1 MQIDVYR
8 STQYLP
14 CFVPT
19 MSQIGASRGLGV
31 RLLDGGSGVQ
41 APDGG
46 FAPMS
51 RGEPERFK
59 RSTKGILKKSQSRQ
73 DARVI
78 GMQATELHGLEHKT
92 SVRQPSTAKILCPS
106 ELCVAA
112 EKDEKATLMAVKS
125 AKFHQ
130 HNSIKLVLPTIQ
142 LQKLARV

>member
-14 CFVPT
+14 YFVPT
-19 MSQIGASRGLGV
+19 MSRVGASRGLGV

-51 RGEPERFK
+51 KGEPERVK
-59 RSTKGILKKSQSRQ
+59 RSTKGILKNSQSRQ

-78 GMQATELHGLEHKT
+78 GMQATELYRLEHKT
-92 SVRQPSTAKILCPS
+92 SVRQPSTAKILRPS
-106 ELCVAA
+106 ELSVTA
-112 EKDEKATLMAVKS
+112 EKDKRALTLMAVKS

-130 HNSIKLVLPTIQ
+130 HNSIKLVLPTI
-142 LQKLARV
+142 